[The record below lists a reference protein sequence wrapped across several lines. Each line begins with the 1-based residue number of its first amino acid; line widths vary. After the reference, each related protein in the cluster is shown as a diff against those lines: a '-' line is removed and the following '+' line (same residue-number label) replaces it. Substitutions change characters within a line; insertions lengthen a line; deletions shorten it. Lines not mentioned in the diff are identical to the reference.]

1 MAILASVAT
10 MVFAD
15 AVVKLASVDI
25 TVWQIFV
32 TRSVVAVPILIVML
46 RADELDLTSMAP
58 RCAALG

>member
-32 TRSVVAVPILIVML
+32 TCSVVAVPILIVML
-46 RADELDLTSMAP
+46 RAAGLRLTSMAP